1 VFERRREE
9 IADTKLEMEEKYKEQ
24 LENLELKERTL
35 NDYIA
40 HQWLEIDENLKK
52 ERVDLQR
59 KLQLHQHELEME
71 MEQKQARKARELEDK
86 ENELNKNTDFV
97 ENELKHEI
105 ELNESKIQKILME
118 KRELQAE

>member
-40 HQWLEIDENLKK
+40 HQ
-52 ERVDLQR
+52 
-59 KLQLHQHELEME
+59 
-71 MEQKQARKARELEDK
+71 
-86 ENELNKNTDFV
+86 
-97 ENELKHEI
+97 
-105 ELNESKIQKILME
+105 
-118 KRELQAE
+118 